1 MDLLMIVYLIITVLF
16 SMIGSLIVLKF
27 YKWSEKNSFLIINFV
42 AGIMLA
48 LAFIHLIPE
57 GFEFNQKIMLWVLCG
72 FLLMFLLQFIV
83 LIHPCHVFNNSKSIV
98 TDNVTLP
105 IFFGLL
111 LHSFID
117 GLIIAIGFE
126 AGFNLGII
134 TTVCIMAH
142 KLPDGITIAGILIY
156 KGLSKIKIFI
166 LSFVIAFFTP
176 IGAISGII
184 LFKNISLSN
193 IGSMLGI
200 TAGSFIFIS
209 ASDLIPETYKS
220 NKKTITSIM
229 LFIGVAT
236 VVIITKFIFI

>member
-1 MDLLMIVYLIITVLF
+1 
-16 SMIGSLIVLKF
+16 MIGSLIVLKF
-27 YKWSEKNSFLIINFV
+27 HRWSERNSFLIINFV

-72 FLLMFLLQFIV
+72 FLFMFLLQFIV
-83 LIHPCHVFNNSKSIV
+83 LIPCHVYNNSKCTSGNI
-98 TDNVTLP
+98 TLS
-105 IFFGLL
+105 IFFALL

-142 KLPDGITIAGILIY
+142 KLPDGITIAGILLH
-156 KGLSKIKIFI
+156 KGASKIKIFV
-166 LSFVIAFFTP
+166 LSLLISLFTP
-176 IGAISGII
+176 VGAISGII
-184 LFKNISLSN
+184 LFKNISLSS

-200 TAGSFIFIS
+200 TAGSFIFIA

-220 NKKTITSIM
+220 NKKAITSIM
-229 LFIGVAT
+229 LFIGVIT
-236 VVIITKFIFI
+236 VISITKFIFI